1 MDKSK
6 YRVYVIHSDGTL
18 YRLATLPAG
27 WTLEGIE
34 KLKVEVLEEKLGKV
48 LFGVKENRL
57 KEKEIYPI
65 RSKDITGICYVE
77 EK

>member
-6 YRVYVIHSDGTL
+6 YRVYAIDNDGTL
-18 YRLATLPAG
+18 YRLATPSAG

-48 LFGVKENRL
+48 LFGVRENL
-57 KEKEIYPI
+57 FKEKEIYPI

>member
-6 YRVYVIHSDGTL
+6 YRVYAIHSDGTL
-18 YRLATLPAG
+18 YRLATPPAC
-27 WTLEGIE
+27 WTLESIK

-48 LFGVKENRL
+48 LFGVRENLL